1 MKIIK
6 TLRIPAVC
14 VGFLVALSGCLPGS
28 YYGGENRFGDKW
40 EAVTENKA
48 PAETLF
54 SRFYYLK
61 QLSHE
66 DRNGEYNKALEKL
79 EQKPDI
85 FWHLEALYLAVLTG
99 HPQKGTALMSALKE
113 EIEKPKFENDYE
125 LKGVVGL
132 LELLLKQKNEII
144 FTQKLLEEEKDKSSR
159 LAHQLKELK
168 NIEKIIHERETSKE
182 NE

>member
-6 TLRIPAVC
+6 PIGISAISIWL
-14 VGFLVALSGCLPGS
+14 LVAFSGCLPGT
-28 YYGGENRFGDKW
+28 YYGGKNRFGDKW
-40 EAVTENKA
+40 EAVVEKDA

-54 SRFYYLK
+54 SRFNYLK
-61 QLSHE
+61 QLPQE
-66 DRNGEYNKALEKL
+66 ERENEYEKVLARLEHNT
-79 EQKPDI
+79 DI
-85 FWHLEALYLAVLTG
+85 FWHLEALYLAILTG
-99 HPQKGTALMSALKE
+99 HTQKGTALLSALKE
-113 EIEKPKFENDYE
+113 EIGKQKYENDFE

-144 FTQKLLEEEKDKSSR
+144 YTQKLLEEEKEKSSK

-168 NIEKIIHERETSKE
+168 NIEKIIHERETNKE